1 MGHTETYTEFKEIC
15 FAFLLDDEAVTNTV
29 WILFYNKAWQIPH
42 AFYPLDIPQAT
53 KQNQT
58 SSTEQWS
65 FNYYLEVF
73 IATQEVRL
81 YQMERLDNSEKID
94 LQSSPKPL
102 SQSRKK

>member
-42 AFYPLDIPQAT
+42 AFYSLDIPQAT

-58 SSTEQWS
+58 SSTEQTGIIPEMS
-65 FNYYLEVF
+65 FRNGYMVKNLNNGS
-73 IATQEVRL
+73 I
-81 YQMERLDNSEKID
+81 N
-94 LQSSPKPL
+94 
-102 SQSRKK
+102 